1 MQDVTPH
8 YTPRQS
14 QDTFYGTRR
23 TTPRDQYLHRLP
35 VAEAAELLGV
45 TPSAVRK
52 RVERGTLASDKEE
65 DGRLFVYLDLTA
77 TDHDDR
83 RTTPHDTPRPSHDAP
98 RATPRDGSHDTSD
111 GLTGDAVIRE
121 LRNHVADMQD
131 QIRFL
136 REELERKDAIL
147 LTLAQRVPELE
158 PTKEEPT
165 EPSGSSLTASE
176 ASADGS
182 SRGQSPEEGQQ
193 KPSWWK
199 RFLGTEG

>member
-98 RATPRDGSHDTSD
+98 RMTPRDGSHDTSD

-165 EPSGSSLTASE
+165 EPSGSSQTASE

-182 SRGQSPEEGQQ
+182 RGQSPEEDQQ

-199 RFLGTEG
+199 RFLGIEG

>member
-8 YTPRQS
+8 YAPRQS
-14 QDTFYGTRR
+14 QDAFYGTRH
-23 TTPRDQYLHRLP
+23 TTLRDQYLHRLP

-98 RATPRDGSHDTSD
+98 RDGSHDTSD

-121 LRNHVADMQD
+121 LRNHMAGMQD

-158 PTKEEPT
+158 PTKEEPP
-165 EPSGSSLTASE
+165 EPSRSSQIASE
-176 ASADGS
+176 ASADG
-182 SRGQSPEEGQQ
+182 RGHSTEEGQQ

-199 RFLGTEG
+199 SFLGIEG

>member
-14 QDTFYGTRR
+14 QDTFHATR
-23 TTPRDQYLHRLP
+23 RDQYLRRLP

-65 DGRLFVYLDLTA
+65 DGRLFVYLDLTV

-83 RTTPHDTPRPSHDAP
+83 RKTPQDTPRPSHDAL
-98 RATPRDGSHDTSD
+98 RATPRDMSHGTSN
-111 GLTGDAVIRE
+111 GLASDAVLKE
-121 LRNHVADMQD
+121 LRNRMAGMQD

-136 REELERKDAIL
+136 QEELERKDAIL
-147 LTLAQRVPELE
+147 LTLAQRFPKLE
-158 PTKEEPT
+158 PTKEEPP
-165 EPSGSSLTASE
+165 EPSGFSHTASE
-176 ASADGS
+176 ASADG
-182 SRGQSPEEGQQ
+182 RGDSTEEGQQ

-199 RFLGTEG
+199 KFLGIEG

>member
-1 MQDVTPH
+1 MQDVTSH

-14 QDTFYGTRR
+14 QNTLHATR
-23 TTPRDQYLHRLP
+23 RDQYLHRLP

-77 TDHDDR
+77 TDHDYR
-83 RTTPHDTPRPSHDAP
+83 RTTSHDNPRPPHDAP
-98 RATPRDGSHDTSD
+98 HETPRSGSHDTSD

-121 LRNHVADMQD
+121 LRNHMAGMQN

-147 LTLAQRVPELE
+147 LTLAQRLPELE
-158 PTKEEPT
+158 PTKEEPP
-165 EPSGSSLTASE
+165 EPSGSSQTASE
-176 ASADGS
+176 ASDDG
-182 SRGQSPEEGQQ
+182 RGGHSTEEGQQ

-199 RFLGTEG
+199 RFLGIEG